1 MDSSSGRSVK
11 YQNTRCGTARLFY
24 RHAAGAADA
33 ANLHTGGRCVLDGGF
48 KRLDLGGGTNLP
60 QGEIYSMGHEAPNHD
75 CDPNDNSAGGC
86 KASFIFNTI
95 ADAEACC
102 EQCRSMNWVP
112 LLGGVVETD
121 GSNGAQI
128 NPCVA
133 WQVVEG
139 RCRINRK
146 YYYDMYNSGQLIKDA
161 LLDNLYPAPG
171 NPGWLVRTRG
181 CGSSME
187 RCNYFSYIYYRE
199 LQDSNVHPVGV
210 RSSTNA
216 TYRKVMGGNLSDLT
230 ENITLEVR
238 ASSVQSRHDR
248 RLSLLSQGDGDDSD
262 ESSLEKSD
270 GTDVGLVEVYDSSAL
285 RSSGDYDIFD
295 EESGPVPLCTTGLIS
310 SNSPVALSCS
320 LASSGGRRLRE
331 VGDIFFVFTAVG
343 SGHTAEQEVE
353 VASMPV
359 SRLFVQE
366 VSHVLR
372 ERGEA
377 LLEAR
382 SSQGTSSWNLCLAN
396 LLRCQIAGPPATPAS
411 WPSRP
416 TIREGEGGVRTGR
429 GPGGARHRATLEDE
443 EGEEEEWIDELE
455 MSEAT
460 RAREATGAEPN
471 TDLRAAGHDQEPA
484 TTDYRPERVDH
495 CEASFGW
502 QSQDEAPGHGV
513 LAVVGPT

>member
-1 MDSSSGRSVK
+1 MSLLNWRLLPRAEAARRPPPQLLFLPYVNKALRRVAQICRTSVFCRSVK

-295 EESGPVPLCTTGLIS
+295 EAMFLFPRWVGIRDSFAEPHWLC
-310 SNSPVALSCS
+310 
-320 LASSGGRRLRE
+320 
-331 VGDIFFVFTAVG
+331 
-343 SGHTAEQEVE
+343 
-353 VASMPV
+353 
-359 SRLFVQE
+359 
-366 VSHVLR
+366 
-372 ERGEA
+372 ERSDG
-377 LLEAR
+377 
-382 SSQGTSSWNLCLAN
+382 QGMIHHN
-396 LLRCQIAGPPATPAS
+396 
-411 WPSRP
+411 PSR
-416 TIREGEGGVRTGR
+416 
-429 GPGGARHRATLEDE
+429 
-443 EGEEEEWIDELE
+443 
-455 MSEAT
+455 
-460 RAREATGAEPN
+460 
-471 TDLRAAGHDQEPA
+471 
-484 TTDYRPERVDH
+484 
-495 CEASFGW
+495 
-502 QSQDEAPGHGV
+502 
-513 LAVVGPT
+513 

>member
-1 MDSSSGRSVK
+1 MSLLNWRLLPRAEAARRPPPQLLFLPYVNKALRRVAQICRTSVFCRSVK

-343 SGHTAEQEVE
+343 SGYDQVNFQAGVSLENVQTTSSSTSSTSFSVTTDDTAEGTSTSGSTMMGSTTDSTAGSTTDAT
-353 VASMPV
+353 ASGNTGNSSMSTTEDELPDAT
-359 SRLFVQE
+359 SCARTMRLFKF
-366 VSHVLR
+366 
-372 ERGEA
+372 
-377 LLEAR
+377 
-382 SSQGTSSWNLCLAN
+382 LCCLSC
-396 LLRCQIAGPPATPAS
+396 LQLC
-411 WPSRP
+411 
-416 TIREGEGGVRTGR
+416 
-429 GPGGARHRATLEDE
+429 
-443 EGEEEEWIDELE
+443 
-455 MSEAT
+455 
-460 RAREATGAEPN
+460 
-471 TDLRAAGHDQEPA
+471 
-484 TTDYRPERVDH
+484 
-495 CEASFGW
+495 
-502 QSQDEAPGHGV
+502 
-513 LAVVGPT
+513 